1 MRKENREEPKSNE
14 RMRQQMA
21 QEQLNQMQQEKY
33 LQIAQQAA
41 EKEKMLQ
48 QEFQNKEHDPEHGGI
63 QNIDI
68 IGEKEVKHAME
79 ILQKYKSCKENLE
92 KRIVENEEWF
102 KMQHWKMLRKGKEKE
117 SVEPAS
123 AWLFNMLLNK
133 HADLMDNYPEALILP
148 REESDEPAADMLSSI
163 IPVILEQNDYEQ
175 TYSDCG
181 WYRLKTGTSVQ
192 GVFWDNS
199 KLNGLGD
206 VSIRK
211 CDIINLFWE
220 SGVTDIQDSANV
232 FYVTVVS
239 NEELRRNY
247 PELKNL
253 GSYPEMDVNK
263 YIYDDKVDTTEKTAV
278 VDWYYKQRIET
289 TDEEGIAHTKTVL
302 QYCKFCN
309 GKVLYASENDPRMR
323 NVGFYEHGMY
333 PFVIDTTFP
342 EEGMLCGFGY
352 IDAFK
357 DNQAYIDKLEQAIL
371 DNALINARARSIVND
386 TAGINVDE
394 FSDPSCT
401 LVHATGNLG
410 ENAYRQITAQPLS
423 GIYMSVLN
431 NKIQELKDT
440 SGNTASSQG
449 QASSVTSASGIASL
463 QEAAGKLA
471 RDANKSSYRAF
482 RKVIMLVIELIRQFY
497 TEQRCFRITGE
508 NGERQFVTF
517 DNSAL
522 APQGQGAAF
531 GVDLGNRLP
540 VFDAD
545 IRAAKQSAYSRES
558 QNTMA
563 LQFYSAG
570 FFAPTNADAALACL
584 NMMEFEGK
592 DKVTKQVQENQTLLD
607 MVMQLQQQVT
617 QMAALID
624 MQNGTDLTQKTIGQA
639 QQTMQQQEESRKGT
653 TVNGT
658 AGSHSSGNSLSRQA
672 ASAARNATAPR

>member
-1 MRKENREEPKSNE
+1 MRKENREDSRSNQQ
-14 RMRQQMA
+14 MRQQMA

-33 LQIAQQAA
+33 LQMAQQAA

-48 QEFQNKEHDPEHGGI
+48 QELLNKEHDPEHGGI
-63 QNIDI
+63 QRVDI

-102 KMQHWKMLRKGKEKE
+102 KMQHWAMLRKGKEKE
-117 SVEPAS
+117 NVEPAS

-148 REESDEPAADMLSSI
+148 REESDENAADMLSSI

-206 VSIRK
+206 ISIRK

-239 NEELRRNY
+239 NEELKRNY

-253 GSYPEMDVNK
+253 GSYPELDVNK

-289 TDEEGIAHTKTVL
+289 TDEEGIVHTKTVL

-309 GKVLYASENDPRMR
+309 GEVLYASENDPKMR
-323 NVGFYEHGMY
+323 NVGFYEHGLY
-333 PFVIDTTFP
+333 PFVLDTTFP

-386 TAGINVDE
+386 SAGINVDE
-394 FSDPSCT
+394 FSNPSCT
-401 LVHATGNLG
+401 LVHATGSLG

-508 NGERQFVTF
+508 NGEREFVTF

-522 APQGQGAAF
+522 VPQEQGAAF
-531 GVDLGNRLP
+531 GVDLGSRLP

-592 DKVTKQVQENQTLLD
+592 DKVTKQVQENQTLLN

-624 MQNGTDLTQKTIGQA
+624 AQNGTDLTQKTIGQA
-639 QQTMQQQEESRKGT
+639 QQTMQQQEESRKAT
-653 TVNGT
+653 TASGT

>member
-1 MRKENREEPKSNE
+1 MGKEEKKQLRPDE
-14 RMRQQMA
+14 RMM
-21 QEQLNQMQQEKY
+21 QEELNQIRSIEYMQNLKQIEEK
-33 LQIAQQAA
+33 Q
-41 EKEKMLQ
+41 KMLQ
-48 QEFQNKEHDPEHGGI
+48 QEVQNKEHDPEYESGI
-63 QNIDI
+63 QEKDV
-68 IGEKEVKHAME
+68 IGEKEVEKAMDT
-79 ILQKYKSCKENLE
+79 LQKYKKCKENLE

-102 KMQHWKMLRKGKEKE
+102 KMQHWEMLRKGEKKE

-123 AWLFNMLLNK
+123 AWLFNMILNK

-148 REESDEPAADMLSSI
+148 REKSDEDAAEMLSSI
-163 IPVILEQNDYEQ
+163 IPVILDQNDYEQ

-206 VSIRK
+206 ISIKK
-211 CDIINLFWE
+211 CDIINLFWQ

-232 FYVTVVS
+232 FYVTLVD
-239 NEELRRNY
+239 NEELKRCY

-253 GSYPEMDVNK
+253 GNYPELDVSK
-263 YIYDDKVDTTEKTAV
+263 YIYDDQVDTTEKTAV
-278 VDWYYKQRIET
+278 VDWYYKQKIET
-289 TDEEGIAHTKTVL
+289 QDEEGISHTKTIL
-302 QYCKFCN
+302 QYCKFAN
-309 GKVLYASENDPRMR
+309 GKVLYASENDPNMR

-357 DNQAYIDKLEQAIL
+357 DNQAYIDKMEQAIL

-386 TAGINVDE
+386 TAGINVEE
-394 FSDPSCT
+394 FADPSCT
-401 LVHATGNLG
+401 IVHATGQLG
-410 ENAYRQITAQPLS
+410 ENAYRQITSQPLS

-449 QASSVTSASGIASL
+449 QASAVTSASGIASL

-471 RDANKSSYRAF
+471 RDANKASYRAF

-508 NGERQFVTF
+508 NGEQEFVTF
-517 DNSAL
+517 DNSAI
-522 APQGQGAAF
+522 APQEQGQAF
-531 GVDLGNRLP
+531 GVDLGSRLP

-570 FFAPTNADAALACL
+570 FFAPTNADSALACL
-584 NMMEFEGK
+584 NMMDFEGK
-592 DKVTKQVQENQTLLD
+592 EKVTNTIKQNQTMFE
-607 MVMQLQQQVT
+607 MVIQLQQQVT

-624 MQNGTDLTQKTIGQA
+624 AQNGTNLSQGAIGQA
-639 QQTMQQQEESRKGT
+639 QQTIKQQEENHKVTGST
-653 TVNGT
+653 GT
-658 AGSHSSGNSLSRQA
+658 AGNHGSGNSLSRQA